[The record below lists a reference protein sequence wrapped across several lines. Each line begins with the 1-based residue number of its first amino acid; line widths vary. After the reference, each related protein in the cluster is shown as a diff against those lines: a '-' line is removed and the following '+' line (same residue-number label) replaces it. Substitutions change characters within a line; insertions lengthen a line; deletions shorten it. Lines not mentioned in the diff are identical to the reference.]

1 MPKNP
6 FEVFGLTPELVDEL
20 SDKELYGVIKTM
32 YRSLQKTFHPDIT
45 GRRKAKVKADPKGKD
60 RSAERAVELNLAFEA
75 LDLERDP
82 ASFKRLRK
90 LYASRRPINA
100 YQNSLL
106 LKDQLKA
113 QMAKEDRLAESFLSY
128 MSLNAFNHKGDD
140 NGSVIAPL
148 PARGINLGLSD
159 VAISNNIRQVSWFL
173 GSNYKHLN
181 IDANGQMSVKP
192 VGRAKFAKANF
203 IHLLGS
209 VPVEEL
215 ELTPLLERGQAQSFK
230 CPALPPGD
238 SASAKI
244 SVLNLLSPENFKRY
258 VLPILR
264 PVLMER
270 SYLFSLN
277 NDIYTT
283 SGLITL
289 EGVIVKI
296 EKI

>member
-20 SDKELYGVIKTM
+20 SDRELFGVLKSM

-45 GRRKAKVKADPKGKD
+45 GRRKSKMAAEAQLKD

-75 LDLERDP
+75 LNLERDP

-90 LYASRRPINA
+90 LYASRRPTNL
-100 YQNSLL
+100 YQNSLM

-128 MSLNAFNHKGDD
+128 MASNAFNHKGDT
-140 NGSVIAPL
+140 NGSVAAL
-148 PARGINLGLSD
+148 PARGIKLGLLD
-159 VAISNNIRQVSWFL
+159 VAISNNIRQASWFL
-173 GSNYKHLN
+173 GSNYKHIN
-181 IDANGQMSVKP
+181 IDDQGEMSVKP
-192 VGRAKFAKANF
+192 VGRARFTKANF

-215 ELTPLLERGQAQSFK
+215 ELRPLLERGQAQSFK
-230 CPALPPGD
+230 CPALPVGE

-244 SVLNLLSPENFKRY
+244 SVLNLLSPEKFKRH

-264 PVLMER
+264 PFLEER

-296 EKI
+296 DKF